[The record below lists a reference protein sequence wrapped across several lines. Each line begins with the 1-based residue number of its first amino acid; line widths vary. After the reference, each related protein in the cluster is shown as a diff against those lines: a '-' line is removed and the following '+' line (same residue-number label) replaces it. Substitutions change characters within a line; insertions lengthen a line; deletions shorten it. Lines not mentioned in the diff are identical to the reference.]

1 LSITNITDLVT
12 ATLPKSQ
19 IQRYFNATVPKPYL
33 ETFRGMRIQKTL
45 TALCS
50 ILVVHC
56 VALSA
61 FAIEVTE
68 PAAAAHGYPGVY
80 DIKGKKLANSE
91 FRQWVENNRLHV
103 VITHKFSAGQVY
115 EEQAQFRQQPEL
127 IQENGPGK
135 NQKMESRSVNSLWI
149 FRMESPAHT
158 SARRIRR
165 YPKRLMLNRDGRLRG
180 LGSALL

>member
-19 IQRYFNATVPKPYL
+19 IQRYFNATVPGPYL
-33 ETFRGMRIQKTL
+33 ETFRGMRIQKIL

-50 ILVVHC
+50 ILVAHC

-103 VITHKFSAGQVY
+103 VIPTNFPPAKCTRNRRNFDS
-115 EEQAQFRQQPEL
+115 
-127 IQENGPGK
+127 
-135 NQKMESRSVNSLWI
+135 NQN
-149 FRMESPAHT
+149 
-158 SARRIRR
+158 
-165 YPKRLMLNRDGRLRG
+165 
-180 LGSALL
+180 